1 MEIVDAQ
8 VHVNRII
15 SGWQTAEIDTDTVL
29 EAALAAMDAVGVDTV
44 LIAEAWGQAA
54 SRHATV
60 LPNGVTRP
68 DLRFSHRAIE
78 RFPDRFGYLA
88 SYDPRD
94 PELIRLIFELRQQPG
109 SLCLRV
115 IPWPQTGELDL
126 FKTGGFDP
134 LFEAAQQY
142 QVPVFI
148 GMPGHAP
155 LLEPYLQK
163 FPKLWMILDH
173 CGVGI
178 TPLRGSQLS
187 PQLQSWVTPT
197 LEGRLKELDF
207 IIGMAKYPNLAIKWS
222 NAQSRLSSEPY
233 PHRDAVG
240 HLQQVIAAFGV
251 ERVMWASDYTES
263 RALHSWAQSLHYILY
278 SDLLSET
285 DKEWVLGKSVRQIL
299 DWPKPEQDTRT
310 EAGL

>member
-8 VHVNRII
+8 VHVNRFM
-15 SGWQTAEIDTDTVL
+15 SGWQTAELDTDTVL
-29 EAALAAMDAVGVDTV
+29 DTAVAAMDAVGVDAV

-54 SRHATV
+54 AGHGTV
-60 LPNGVTRP
+60 LPNGVARP
-68 DLRFSHRAIE
+68 DLRFSQRAVE
-78 RFPDRFGYLA
+78 RFPGRFGYLA

-94 PELIRLIFELRQQPG
+94 PELARLISELRQKPG
-109 SLCLRV
+109 GLCLRV

-134 LFEAAQQY
+134 LFAAAEQY
-142 QVPVFI
+142 QVPVFV
-148 GMPGHAP
+148 GMPGQAP

-173 CGVGI
+173 CGVGV
-178 TPLRGSQLS
+178 TPLRGGQLS

-197 LEGRLKELDF
+197 LEGRLKELEF
-207 IIGMAKYPNLAIKWS
+207 IIAMARYPNLAIKWS
-222 NAQSRLSSEPY
+222 NAQSRLSGEAY

-240 HLQQVIAAFGV
+240 HLRRVIAAFGA

-263 RALHSWAQSLHYILY
+263 RALHSWAQSLHYLLS

-285 DKEWVLGKSVRQIL
+285 EKEWVLGRSVRQML
-299 DWPKPEQDTRT
+299 DWPQPEDAHQARHVS
-310 EAGL
+310 